1 MGSRTAIHSMRAFN
15 RFYTR
20 VLGLLDRHFLESPYS
35 LTEVRVLYEIAHGE
49 TCTAKAI
56 RTEMGIDAG
65 YLSRILDSFISGK
78 LVKRTPAAKDRR
90 YQVLVLTKKGKDVF
104 ARLNTSQDRSVEAL
118 VDRLR
123 GEDSKELVGHMQRI
137 QELIGR
143 Q

>member
-1 MGSRTAIHSMRAFN
+1 MGSRMAIHSMRAFN

>member
-1 MGSRTAIHSMRAFN
+1 MGSRTTIDRMRVFN

-65 YLSRILDSFISGK
+65 YLSRILDSFIGGK
-78 LVKRTPAAKDRR
+78 LVKRTPDAKDRR

-104 ARLNTSQDRSVEAL
+104 ARLDTSQERSVEAL
-118 VDRLR
+118 VDRLP
-123 GEDSKELVGHMQRI
+123 GEDRKELIGHMQRI
-137 QELIGR
+137 QELIGK

>member
-123 GEDSKELVGHMQRI
+123 GEDRKELVGHMQRI